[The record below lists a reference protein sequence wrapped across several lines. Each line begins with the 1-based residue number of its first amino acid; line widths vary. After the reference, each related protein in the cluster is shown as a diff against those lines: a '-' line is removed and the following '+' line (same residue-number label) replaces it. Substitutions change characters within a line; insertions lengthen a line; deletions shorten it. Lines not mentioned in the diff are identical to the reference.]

1 MSEHTIIGIILV
13 ASLST
18 PVGMYVILKKPR
30 LFFTMY
36 LLLSTKMFGFMPMIL
51 GLHVKATMFF
61 LHCAMILDVVVLL
74 FMGWKFS
81 DRIIILFLACVSGL
95 IAFGILYPYFLGF
108 SSISSAIVDGKDMF
122 GYAVLA
128 YLSIHSQR
136 FDFDYFLKL
145 FCFVGVVLTAV
156 IIVGYISG
164 YCPPSYYHIGGTR
177 IITVN
182 YTSYIALA
190 ACLVFLRMLR
200 PYISIRS
207 VFLFLFLIAGLLIQ
221 GHRSVFLATL
231 LVISSLWL
239 IRAHFTVK
247 LRYII
252 IGLPLLLSLHLVSD
266 GRYFETF
273 VKEPILELRAP
284 SYGAIA
290 SRKFINAVRL
300 RYIEQRPL
308 LGYGFIDETAPLGW
322 PIAEQSGSRFD
333 QSLGVV
339 DSGYVDMMVR
349 FGIVG
354 TLTFFLV
361 LGFVLFERLRNGR
374 RLSIAQ
380 LAMLLFLAT
389 FLLVN
394 YTWSVFTYEFGISCS
409 CVAIFLL
416 YHEKPLRRR
425 LHPMAPCQEYV

>member
-1 MSEHTIIGIILV
+1 MSEYALIAIFLV
-13 ASLST
+13 AALAA

-30 LFFTMY
+30 LFFTIY
-36 LLLSTKMFGFMPMIL
+36 LLFSTKMFGFMPMIV
-51 GLHVKATMFF
+51 GLHMKAIMFF
-61 LHCAMILDVVVLL
+61 LHFAMILVVVGLL
-74 FMGWKFS
+74 FIGRKFS
-81 DRIIILFLACVSGL
+81 DRMIVLFLACVSSL

-128 YLSIHSQR
+128 YLAIHSR
-136 FDFDYFLKL
+136 HFDFDYFLKL
-145 FCFVGVVLTAV
+145 FCFVGVMLTAA
-156 IIVGYISG
+156 IIVWHISG

-177 IITVN
+177 IIGVN

-190 ACLVFLRMLR
+190 TCLLFLRMLKSH
-200 PYISIRS
+200 ISFYS
-207 VFLFLFLIAGLLIQ
+207 VFLFLFLITGLLIQ
-221 GHRSVFLATL
+221 GHRSIFLATL

-239 IRAHFTVK
+239 VRAQSSIK
-247 LRYII
+247 LRCIM

-266 GRYFETF
+266 GRYFETM
-273 VKEPILELRAP
+273 VAEPISQLRGS
-284 SYGAIA
+284 SYGAIE

-308 LGYGFIDETAPLGW
+308 LGYGFIDETSSLGW
-322 PIAEQSGSRFD
+322 PIASQSVSRFN

-354 TLTFFLV
+354 TLFFYLV
-361 LGFVLFERLRNGR
+361 LGFAFFERLRNAR
-374 RLSIAQ
+374 RLSDAQ
-380 LAMLLFLAT
+380 LAMLLLLAS
-389 FLLVN
+389 FFLVN
-394 YTWSVFTYEFGISCS
+394 YTWSVFTYGFGISCT

-416 YHEKPLRRR
+416 YREKPLKSS
-425 LHPMAPCQEYV
+425 LQTIAPLQDFA